1 MDASNDALTVSSPNT
16 ADSTIAGVVNDS
28 NPLTGHFTLPDEYI
42 SELAIFPYDFSSF
55 NEHAVISLMSE
66 FNSAIYSLLHDQ
78 SCPNNQ
84 RSTLSDMNDELTNA
98 FMSAPT
104 VALFE
109 SLSPRLNRIRKYMLV
124 PAFIRRD
131 KALKQTPAP
140 SSSTVGTSSLSATCF
155 NPPALP
161 TGPIPMVPYASSE
174 KYQVHKPSN
183 CIIRDCKF
191 NAPSVTGADAH
202 TLSQLTKILQP
213 DITKTE
219 ATQFVTLLSAFHE
232 ASNVYSSDK
241 YFDWTQTFI
250 GAAAPFLP
258 TIAERG
264 AKDLTEAFFPE
275 SSSNHCIAAPLNPQ
289 EFAFQISST
298 PTAPHVCFAPPASPL
313 DAATCQ
319 QQVDEAAVEINEYFP
334 MMDGVFCTHLVGNVA
349 YFSMIPQ
356 RYLQL
361 YAREIIGL
369 RIQKIIH
376 HVLRNAEKKDADG
389 KPLLTVALQQRLAE
403 LISLSRANNNYDYAA
418 QYNDDSDSITP
429 VSIVLLKAFPKL
441 QAGYGSIQRIRKAL
455 YDVTGRNFFVNVMNY
470 FKTFDFDP
478 RLTYAQLLEQYQAAP
493 RLIREALSLM
503 GIDASHF
510 GLDLSKLSDEN
521 IAAFILLAQ
530 IAAAYH
536 NISSSHPVKA
546 WLDSHPNWKQDCT
559 TDSSAATTLMNDL
572 LLTISPD
579 IGPPKPPRVGQ
590 VKRNSQ
596 VSELSSHPHAAVL
609 DKKPKPAPKKLDY
622 GGASYNKEP
631 SNYEQGFNY
640 AIIIFKATLATKAP
654 MLILAKTVKAV
665 KWILPLFKLNG
676 GKLDLDATTG
686 LQFVNANVNWVNCTT
701 KQSRFTAGQKGF
713 LAFLRLV
720 FGYPQASRSRI
731 ALPDWLPALITLFKE
746 GGFDLSNIET
756 SN

>member
-1 MDASNDALTVSSPNT
+1 MSNEEDKAPRAPLGDEDRLLRSDPDKEDKLAKRPKEIPPKTSSKKSSPSPSPSDPSNQTLEDDYTETEIAEPGPTLGETDSVIVTEVTTPVDASNDALTVSSPNT

-104 VALFE
+104 VAFFE

-174 KYQVHKPSN
+174 KYQVSKPSN

-202 TLSQLTKILQP
+202 TLSQLAKILQP

-289 EFAFQISST
+289 EFAFQISSIQQL
-298 PTAPHVCFAPPASPL
+298 HMFASLHRSAHWMQPL
-313 DAATCQ
+313 VNNMWTR
-319 QQVDEAAVEINEYFP
+319 
-334 MMDGVFCTHLVGNVA
+334 
-349 YFSMIPQ
+349 Q
-356 RYLQL
+356 RW
-361 YAREIIGL
+361 
-369 RIQKIIH
+369 
-376 HVLRNAEKKDADG
+376 
-389 KPLLTVALQQRLAE
+389 
-403 LISLSRANNNYDYAA
+403 
-418 QYNDDSDSITP
+418 
-429 VSIVLLKAFPKL
+429 KL
-441 QAGYGSIQRIRKAL
+441 
-455 YDVTGRNFFVNVMNY
+455 M
-470 FKTFDFDP
+470 
-478 RLTYAQLLEQYQAAP
+478 
-493 RLIREALSLM
+493 
-503 GIDASHF
+503 
-510 GLDLSKLSDEN
+510 
-521 IAAFILLAQ
+521 
-530 IAAAYH
+530 
-536 NISSSHPVKA
+536 NIS
-546 WLDSHPNWKQDCT
+546 Q
-559 TDSSAATTLMNDL
+559 
-572 LLTISPD
+572 
-579 IGPPKPPRVGQ
+579 
-590 VKRNSQ
+590 
-596 VSELSSHPHAAVL
+596 
-609 DKKPKPAPKKLDY
+609 
-622 GGASYNKEP
+622 
-631 SNYEQGFNY
+631 
-640 AIIIFKATLATKAP
+640 
-654 MLILAKTVKAV
+654 
-665 KWILPLFKLNG
+665 
-676 GKLDLDATTG
+676 
-686 LQFVNANVNWVNCTT
+686 
-701 KQSRFTAGQKGF
+701 
-713 LAFLRLV
+713 
-720 FGYPQASRSRI
+720 
-731 ALPDWLPALITLFKE
+731 
-746 GGFDLSNIET
+746 
-756 SN
+756 